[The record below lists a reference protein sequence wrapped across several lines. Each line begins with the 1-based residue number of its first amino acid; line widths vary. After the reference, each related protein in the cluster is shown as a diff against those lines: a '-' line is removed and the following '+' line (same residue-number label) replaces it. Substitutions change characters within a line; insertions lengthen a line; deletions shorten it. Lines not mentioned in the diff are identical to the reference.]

1 MLLTAVLAM
10 CSVAY
15 ANMTLPSAGTNAF
28 TWDGTSWTDASGN
41 TVDGPTRQNNT
52 GAFMIMNAGLTADPA
67 PGNTSDGGGIKVA
80 EGVNV
85 SNMSLG
91 TWGGS
96 IQVGAGAYLDASSWS
111 LKSKVLTDSEEANV
125 WVDGELNLRGFGSFD
140 NGSGATNHYW
150 HIGKDGYVNL
160 VGTTAIAKNEKDWN
174 IEVVLERDETID
186 GVVNRDR
193 TSVNMVRTYL
203 QAAGNLSSSVTS
215 LTVLDI
221 DGNTLQE
228 GTDYTV
234 SNTENSLGIAYAAIG
249 YERMSLTWNG
259 QSSDKWVETGSC
271 WVDDSN
277 VTTSFL
283 NGDSVTFAAKEG
295 VSTTVTIDGDV
306 KAEQVTISDD
316 FTFTTS
322 KTVRLSTNLGI
333 AIAENKT
340 LTKAGEGTLNIQGGD
355 ITGNV
360 NVTGTGTLNIQG
372 GVIDGDVNVTGG
384 MLVVNTANALSGEN
398 VSITNGELKVSYSGD
413 GGSAISHGTT
423 VSVGAGGILRLDG
436 HDSIGWSASQAPKL
450 IELAGNEGEG
460 SLASMVINDANGST
474 TWCAPVE
481 MNGYSKISGTTIN
494 LLDGPTLTVTKTDN
508 VIDINTIQLRG
519 NMKVGVEENGSLE
532 IKSLLARH
540 GEAGTADKLIKTGG
554 GTLILSH
561 DNATYENGTEIQG
574 GTIVVK
580 AGKALGTGA
589 VTISDG
595 GTLDLEQVS
604 AAYEVG
610 NINMNDGSTLIVRNG
625 YYGNSFDSAI
635 NVAGNVNL
643 QSGWGGNSGVI
654 ASNINGKG
662 SMSMSNLIWDGN
674 PTGDAWKIS
683 GVISD
688 KAETEKLSVIN
699 VSGVATL
706 SGANTYSGGTTVN
719 GGTLTAENESAL
731 GTGKVSMNGGT
742 LKQNAALSI
751 SAMDYTGGTVNNNG
765 QNLTVTGK
773 LTAAA
778 DMSIEGAGATSIG
791 SLDLSAGTT
800 LSVAGSLTIGEL
812 VLDLSKYADMAQ
824 TYTLVTTTGEGATV
838 GLSTAYSTQYNGYTA
853 SVSGNGT
860 NSLTLSFAEIV
871 APGGDITTTV
881 TGQGGFADGMLTL
894 NVDADLTD
902 ATQQVL
908 ISGISGS
915 IMADILGL
923 SGLPEDGMV
932 GITLAGANGTTFTAT
947 ADQQIGFQGN
957 DGVSYYFGEQ
967 VGSAWQYQVAYIPE
981 PASATLGLAALM
993 MLAARRRRK
1002 A

>member
-1 MLLTAVLAM
+1 MKLHLPKMLLTAVLGM

-41 TVDGPTRQNNT
+41 TVDGPTRQSDT
-52 GAFMIMNAGLTADPA
+52 GAFMIMNAGLTANPDPGYTA
-67 PGNTSDGGGIKVA
+67 DGGGIKVA

-85 SNMSLG
+85 SDMSLG
-91 TWGGS
+91 QWGGS
-96 IQVGAGAYLDASSWS
+96 IQVGAGAYLDAWSSC
-111 LKSKVLTDSEEANV
+111 LKSMVLTDSEEANV

-160 VGTTAIAKNEKDWN
+160 VGTTAIAKNGKDWN
-174 IEVVLERDETID
+174 IEVVLEKRDETID

-234 SNTENSLGIAYAAIG
+234 SNTENSLGIAYAAVG

-306 KAEQVTISDD
+306 TAEQVTISDD

-322 KTVRLSTNLGI
+322 KTVSLSTNLGI

-340 LTKAGEGTLNIQGGD
+340 LTKAGE
-355 ITGNV
+355 
-360 NVTGTGTLNIQG
+360 GTLNIQG

-398 VSITNGELKVSYSGD
+398 VSITNGELKVSYSGN

-460 SLASMVINDANGST
+460 NLASMVINDANGST

-574 GTIVVK
+574 GTIVVN

-595 GTLDLEQVS
+595 GTLDLGQVS
-604 AAYEVG
+604 VAYEVG

-662 SMSMSNLIWDGN
+662 SMSMSNLIWNGN
-674 PTGDAWKIS
+674 PTGDSWKIS

-778 DMSIEGAGATSIG
+778 DMSIEGAGANSIG

-812 VLDLSKYADMAQ
+812 VLDLSKYTDMAQ

-838 GLSTAYSTQYNGYTA
+838 GLSTAYSTEYNGYTA

-881 TGQGGFADGMLTL
+881 TGQGGIADGMLTL
-894 NVDADLTD
+894 NVAADLTD
-902 ATQQVL
+902 ATQVF
-908 ISGISGS
+908 ISGISDS

-947 ADQQIGFQGN
+947 DDQQIGFQGN

>member
-1 MLLTAVLAM
+1 ML
-10 CSVAY
+10 
-15 ANMTLPSAGTNAF
+15 
-28 TWDGTSWTDASGN
+28 
-41 TVDGPTRQNNT
+41 
-52 GAFMIMNAGLTADPA
+52 
-67 PGNTSDGGGIKVA
+67 
-80 EGVNV
+80 
-85 SNMSLG
+85 
-91 TWGGS
+91 
-96 IQVGAGAYLDASSWS
+96 
-111 LKSKVLTDSEEANV
+111 
-125 WVDGELNLRGFGSFD
+125 
-140 NGSGATNHYW
+140 
-150 HIGKDGYVNL
+150 
-160 VGTTAIAKNEKDWN
+160 EK
-174 IEVVLERDETID
+174 RDETID

-234 SNTENSLGIAYAAIG
+234 SNTENSLGIAYAAVG

-306 KAEQVTISDD
+306 TAEQVTISDD

-322 KTVRLSTNLGI
+322 KTVSLSTNLGI

-340 LTKAGEGTLNIQGGD
+340 LTKAGE
-355 ITGNV
+355 
-360 NVTGTGTLNIQG
+360 GTLNIQG

-398 VSITNGELKVSYSGD
+398 VSITNGELKVSYSGN

-460 SLASMVINDANGST
+460 NLASMVINDANGST

-574 GTIVVK
+574 GTIVVN

-595 GTLDLEQVS
+595 GTLDLGQVS
-604 AAYEVG
+604 VAYEVG

-662 SMSMSNLIWDGN
+662 SMSMSNLIWNGN
-674 PTGDAWKIS
+674 PTVDAWKIS

-778 DMSIEGAGATSIG
+778 DMSIEGAGANSIG

-812 VLDLSKYADMAQ
+812 VLDLSKYTDMAQ

-838 GLSTAYSTQYNGYTA
+838 GLTTAYSTEYNGYTA

-860 NSLTLSFAEIV
+860 NSLTLSFSEIV
-871 APGGDITTTV
+871 APDTSIITTV
-881 TGQGGFADGMLTL
+881 TGQSGFADGMLTL
-894 NVDADLTD
+894 NVAADLTD

-908 ISGISGS
+908 ISGISDS

-923 SGLPEDGMV
+923 SGLPENGMV
-932 GITLAGANGTTFTAT
+932 GITLAGADGTTFTAE
-947 ADQQIGFQGN
+947 ADQQIGFQGK
-957 DGVSYYFGEQ
+957 DGGIYFGEM
-967 VGSAWQYQVAYIPE
+967 VGSNWQYQVAYIPE